1 MDRILSIDASSSAV
15 ELVLLEVPHSADFK
29 DIKIEQAVSIV
40 PEQDETIA
48 SAIKRASLQIKKD
61 WDDTVL
67 FLHAASQSALN
78 ITMPFSD
85 DKRLSKLIPSE
96 VQDLVPFDTDEFIIS
111 YHNTGSI
118 NGSGQ
123 DIHIS
128 LCPREPVKQILDEL
142 KGTSAEPRII
152 TTPTSGLQGLYEF
165 FGTEL
170 ETNSSICILTDEWT
184 YLGFVIDKKL
194 VSQRVLKRE
203 LFAEQVWGSV
213 ESAIRNVESRYE
225 TSIPILYRIIEAKK
239 LSAENLTPPANFRR
253 KIKDL
258 SLASLFPHLT
268 SRVSLTA
275 LLGSV
280 FGRSYTNTPKLLS
293 DFRRGIFAYRP
304 PLTEVIKGV
313 RTLLPLILITLVT
326 AVMALGGWYGARE
339 YQIRSLRKTLS
350 DTISE
355 SIPGFS
361 APFGQEAQRL
371 NATTQGIQDSLKDLG
386 SPLASPPLLVLA
398 ALSED
403 IKSVDGITVTRASIK
418 NGEVKIDGS
427 APNYRTLNRLEVAF
441 KKRKS
446 LFCRIKTDN
455 PGRTLDNARDFQ
467 MVLTLCD

>member
-1 MDRILSIDASSSAV
+1 MDRILSIDASSKAV
-15 ELVLLEVPHSADFK
+15 ELVLLEVPDSADFK
-29 DIKIEQAVSIV
+29 DIKIEQSVSV
-40 PEQDETIA
+40 TPEQDESLA
-48 SAIKRASLQIKKD
+48 SAIKRASIELSKD

-67 FLHAASQSALN
+67 FLHAPSQSALN

-111 YHNTGSI
+111 YQHTGSI

-123 DIHIS
+123 DIHVS
-128 LCPREPVKQILDEL
+128 LCPTEPVKQILEEL

-152 TTPTSGLQGLYEF
+152 TSPTSGLQGLYEF
-165 FGTEL
+165 FGSEL
-170 ETNSSICILTDEWT
+170 EPNASICILTDEWT
-184 YLGFVIDKKL
+184 YIGFVINKKL
-194 VSQRVLKRE
+194 VSQRMLKRE
-203 LFAEQVWGSV
+203 LFADQVWGSI
-213 ESAIRNVESRYE
+213 ESAIRNIEIRYE
-225 TSIPILYRIIEAKK
+225 ISLPILYRIIEAKN
-239 LSAENLTPPANFRR
+239 LPAESLTAPHNFNRT
-253 KIKDL
+253 IKDL

-268 SRVSLTA
+268 SRISLTA

-280 FGRSYTNTPKLLS
+280 FGRSYPNSPKVLS
-293 DFRRGIFAYRP
+293 DFRKGNFAYRP
-304 PLTEVIKGV
+304 PLREVINGLKV
-313 RTLLPLILITLVT
+313 LMPLILITTLT
-326 AVMALGGWYGARE
+326 GILALGGWYAARE

-350 DTISE
+350 DTITE
-355 SIPGFS
+355 SIPGFT
-361 APFGQEAQRL
+361 APLGQEAQSL
-371 NATTQGIQDSLKDLG
+371 NSITQNIQDSLKDLG
-386 SPLASPPLLVLA
+386 SPLASPPLMVLA
-398 ALSED
+398 ALSDD

-427 APNYRTLNRLEVAF
+427 APNYRTLNRLEVAL